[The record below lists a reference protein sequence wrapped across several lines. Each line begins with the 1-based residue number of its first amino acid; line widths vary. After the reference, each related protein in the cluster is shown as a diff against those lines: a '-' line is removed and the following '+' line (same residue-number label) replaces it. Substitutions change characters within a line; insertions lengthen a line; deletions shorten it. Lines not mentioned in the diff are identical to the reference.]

1 MKNKSYL
8 KKTNPKRKKFFKK
21 LKNTLD
27 PLFRVA
33 RSGFFKNFGEIKPTI
48 FPWRLEN

>member
-8 KKTNPKRKKFFKK
+8 KKTNPKRKKFLKK

-33 RSGFFKNFGEIKPTI
+33 RSGFFKNFGEMKPTI